1 VEQRFGVRRLR
12 VIDSERLPRRLHQ
25 AAQRLATKQN
35 RTGPHGED
43 MQQVRLAAS
52 RFAENREPTVWPIL
66 HAADPG
72 QRLGIRRGLDKIVDA
87 VRVRLREREC

>member
-1 VEQRFGVRRLR
+1 
-12 VIDSERLPRRLHQ
+12 
-25 AAQRLATKQN
+25 
-35 RTGPHGED
+35 